1 LITGRVVLFLYNEN
15 STVRVVQMKKTSSR
29 TCLSIVYLL
38 AAGLSASP
46 VVYADWSG
54 DKLYKGYNQRYGD
67 FPPTDIDEQLSDA
80 TKETNL
86 EASKTDKAVKEDT
99 APANPAAAT
108 ANSKPAVAAP
118 AQATGTQ
125 PLQQPAYGNYYQN
138 GYYAPPGMPQGMRG
152 YDRRSA
158 FSNPWN
164 SRGSRFTGPWNN
176 RGSSFGTP
184 WNSRGSGYR
193 GPWNNNGSSFS
204 APWNNNRS
212 GFRPWGNGGSWG
224 W

>member
-1 LITGRVVLFLYNEN
+1 
-15 STVRVVQMKKTSSR
+15 MKKSPSR
-29 TCLSIVYLL
+29 SGLTIVYLL
-38 AAGLSASP
+38 AASLSASQ

-67 FPPTDIDEQLSDA
+67 FPPTDIDARLSDA
-80 TKETNL
+80 TKETTL
-86 EASKTDKAVKEDT
+86 EANKTDKAAETSAASSDT
-99 APANPAAAT
+99 AAT
-108 ANSKPAVAAP
+108 AVNSNQAATAPP
-118 AQATGTQ
+118 AQTNAAQ

-152 YDRRSA
+152 YDRRST

-164 SRGSRFTGPWNN
+164 SRGSSFTGPWNN